1 MARSAILTKEY
12 LKLMKKCNKDNC
24 TDLFQVKRSDSFVTV
39 INFKDQLEALPLA
52 LKIPLSLSLVLT
64 EIISFS
70 KSS

>member
-12 LKLMKKCNKDNC
+12 LKLMKKFNKDNC

-70 KSS
+70 KYS